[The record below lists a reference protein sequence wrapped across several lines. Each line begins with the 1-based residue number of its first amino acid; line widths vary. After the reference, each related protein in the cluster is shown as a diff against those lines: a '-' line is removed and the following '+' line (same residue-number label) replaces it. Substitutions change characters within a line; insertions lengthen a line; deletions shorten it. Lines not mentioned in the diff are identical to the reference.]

1 MRTILFFAVL
11 VSVGTAPS
19 AAGKAT
25 CDAKPFTLN
34 KPAPAAQKL
43 PAAPKLADAAPTK
56 PAEKAKPAPKPKP
69 KSSLLGDCNA
79 KTKKPA

>member
-1 MRTILFFAVL
+1 MRTILLFAVL
-11 VSVGTAPS
+11 VSLGTAAS
-19 AAGKAT
+19 AADRAT

-34 KPAPAAQKL
+34 KPAPAAQKV
-43 PAAPKLADAAPTK
+43 PPAPKLADATPAK
-56 PAEKAKPAPKPKP
+56 PAEKTKPTPKPKS

>member
-1 MRTILFFAVL
+1 MRTILLFAVL
-11 VSVGTAPS
+11 ISLGTAAS
-19 AAGKAT
+19 AADKAT

-34 KPAPAAQKL
+34 KPAPAAQKV
-43 PAAPKLADAAPTK
+43 PPAPKLADATPAK
-56 PAEKAKPAPKPKP
+56 PAEKTKPTPKPKS

>member
-1 MRTILFFAVL
+1 MRTILLFAVL
-11 VSVGTAPS
+11 VSLG
-19 AAGKAT
+19 AADRAT

-34 KPAPAAQKL
+34 KPAPAAQKV
-43 PAAPKLADAAPTK
+43 PPAPKLADATPAK
-56 PAEKAKPAPKPKP
+56 PAEKTKPTPKPKS

>member
-1 MRTILFFAVL
+1 MRVILLFAVVTGL
-11 VSVGTAPS
+11 GTAAS
-19 AAGKAT
+19 AADKAT

-34 KPAPAAQKL
+34 KPAPATKA
-43 PAAPKLADAAPTK
+43 PAAPKLADARPSK
-56 PAEKAKPAPKPKP
+56 SAEKSKPTPKRKA